1 MEQSNEEPRSIEQ
14 HSRNCHMM
22 LLPSLT
28 VSGVMSTG
36 RSFVSVIARKQTYR
50 NLAYLVATSSLGLY
64 YLYALAYAYA
74 GIIESE
80 LLIVLLGLP
89 LLFVPLAAFGP
100 LARVERWLT
109 ARLLGIDLDPAA
121 PDTPSAGPAMS
132 VRARFVGQ
140 LTASEPR
147 RSVLA
152 LLVIATT
159 GFLWLTTVGYLL
171 LQGIAYVA
179 TPLFAP
185 EVLTF
190 LGVTSTSDMYARWA
204 VITIET
210 DVWIAKTAGAI
221 IGSFIDLS
229 IGVDSTEIRTL
240 GTALLFS
247 IGGVVLVLVSL
258 HLSNGIAR
266 GLGRL
271 AQVLLRP
278 EADTQ

>member
-1 MEQSNEEPRSIEQ
+1 
-14 HSRNCHMM
+14 MM
-22 LLPSLT
+22 VHLSLT
-28 VSGVMSTG
+28 VLGVMNTG

-50 NLAYLVATSSLGLY
+50 NLAYLVTTSSLGLY
-64 YLYALAYAYA
+64 YLYVLAYAYA
-74 GIIESE
+74 GVIESE
-80 LLIVLLGLP
+80 IMVGLLGLP
-89 LLFVPLAAFGP
+89 LLLFPLAAFGP

-109 ARLLGIDLDPAA
+109 TWLLGVNLTPRVPDKLPAN
-121 PDTPSAGPAMS
+121 SATD
-132 VRARFVGQ
+132 VRARILSL

-147 RSVLA
+147 RSILA
-152 LLVIATT
+152 LFVIAIT
-159 GFLWLTTVGYLL
+159 GFLWLTTIGYLM
-171 LQGIAYVA
+171 LQGVAYVV

-185 EVLTF
+185 KMMALI
-190 LGVTSTSDMYARWA
+190 GVTSPSNMYARWT

-221 IGSFIDLS
+221 IGSSIGLS

-266 GLGRL
+266 RLGQL
-271 AQVLLRP
+271 IQVLLRP
-278 EADTQ
+278 EAETE